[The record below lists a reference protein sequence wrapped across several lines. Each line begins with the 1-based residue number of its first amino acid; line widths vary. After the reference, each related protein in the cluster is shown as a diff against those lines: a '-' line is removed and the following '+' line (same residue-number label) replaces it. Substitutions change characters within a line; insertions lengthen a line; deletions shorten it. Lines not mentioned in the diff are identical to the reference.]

1 MVEDGTWT
9 DGAAADLLRL
19 AAAVRLTGLASRL
32 QVSLQRNARY
42 ALSRWVPART
52 AQRGTPTNNKALARR
67 ASLFVGS
74 LTMTYFRAVYPA
86 LSSALRR
93 FTVLFGM
100 GRRGANALWSSE
112 KTVARQTASVC
123 PAACFTLN
131 NAGRSKDLGFDHGL
145 PSTCEAPQRACGYRI
160 KPHGQLVRLSLTCY
174 HASTR
179 RLSTS
184 WSRTTL

>member
-1 MVEDGTWT
+1 M
-9 DGAAADLLRL
+9 
-19 AAAVRLTGLASRL
+19 
-32 QVSLQRNARY
+32 
-42 ALSRWVPART
+42 
-52 AQRGTPTNNKALARR
+52 
-67 ASLFVGS
+67 FVGS

-131 NAGRSKDLGFDHGL
+131 NAGRSKDWVSDGLL
-145 PSTCEAPQRACGYRI
+145 PSTPEAPHKG
-160 KPHGQLVRLSLTCY
+160 LRL
-174 HASTR
+174 
-179 RLSTS
+179 
-184 WSRTTL
+184 